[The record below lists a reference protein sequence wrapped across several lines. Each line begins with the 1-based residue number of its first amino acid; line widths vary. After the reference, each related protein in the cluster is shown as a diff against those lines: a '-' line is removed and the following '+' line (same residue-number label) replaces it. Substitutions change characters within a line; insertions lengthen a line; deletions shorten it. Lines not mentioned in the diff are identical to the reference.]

1 MVDHLAWAQGYRDR
15 AAKCQ
20 LSAKNTSSAEF
31 GECYRLLEK
40 YYLMLANLEED
51 FGRRQVASFMPLVSL
66 KEVERK
72 LAFPKQADKPIASPR
87 EPGNEPASLKE
98 NERPGESQPPAL
110 SVTAR
115 MAAVRQL
122 QGSSSLAGPSQMSVP
137 PSAA

>member
-20 LSAKNTSSAEF
+20 LSAKNTSSVEF

-51 FGRRQVASFMPLVSL
+51 FGRKQVAALMPPVSL
-66 KEVERK
+66 KE
-72 LAFPKQADKPIASPR
+72 ADKKTAFSKQT
-87 EPGNEPASLKE
+87 EKPAVSLDRRAE
-98 NERPGESQPPAL
+98 GESPTL

-122 QGSSSLAGPSQMSVP
+122 QGTSPLAGSTPISVP

>member
-20 LSAKNTSSAEF
+20 LSAKSTSSIKF

-40 YYLMLANLEED
+40 YYLMLANLEEN
-51 FGRRQVASFMPLVSL
+51 FGRKQVAALMPPVSL
-66 KEVERK
+66 KEAERK
-72 LAFPKQADKPIASPR
+72 VAFAKQGEKPGDKPAFSLDPR
-87 EPGNEPASLKE
+87 AQ
-98 NERPGESQPPAL
+98 GESPSL

-115 MAAVRQL
+115 MAGVRQL
-122 QGSSSLAGPSQMSVP
+122 QEASPLAGSRPISVP

>member
-20 LSAKNTSSAEF
+20 VSAKSTSSVEF

-51 FGRRQVASFMPLVSL
+51 FGRKQVAALMPPVSL
-66 KEVERK
+66 NEAEKK
-72 LAFPKQADKPIASPR
+72 NAFCKPADSHDRRAD
-87 EPGNEPASLKE
+87 
-98 NERPGESQPPAL
+98 GESPAL

-122 QGSSSLAGPSQMSVP
+122 QGTAPLAGSTPISVP
-137 PSAA
+137 PLAA